1 MSRAERRPDLG
12 TKSTPKHQ
20 RSELSSPTELHAC
33 RSLLRSRQVSPYLFS
48 LIFAAQLAFVTTV
61 SAQVPEQFSPNL
73 PPPTSPGL
81 PGGVLPP
88 TRGATQ
94 SPTPPP
100 AGGGGAN
107 FPGNAQQV
115 PQPTPT
121 PTSGPATS
129 TSPTFNPPPTQIF
142 DFPEPKSDL
151 FSAGQSSITKPKI
164 TVSTSEGDFVIQ
176 LNPLVAPQNVYS
188 FLQLALGR
196 KEFLDIRS
204 GRKVMRPFYTG
215 LSCHRVIRGTL
226 IQCGCPFG
234 TGRGGPGFSVP
245 DEFSPGARFNRPG
258 VLAMAPQQ
266 IEEGAGVS
274 NRKDSNGS
282 QFFITLAPLPEFDDR
297 FTIIGEIIE
306 GWETIK
312 KIALVPTS
320 PTDRPIKRVIIFG
333 MENFRP
339 KTTDAEATASAEPA
353 PMAVNVVETVR
364 AEPMEPPTAQPAP
377 QSGGNRQQPGQGG
390 GRRGGNGGGGRR
402 NPR

>member
-1 MSRAERRPDLG
+1 ME

-20 RSELSSPTELHAC
+20 RAQLSSQTELHAC
-33 RSLLRSRQVSPYLFS
+33 RSRLRLREASLHFVSLVFVS
-48 LIFAAQLAFVTTV
+48 QLAFVSTV
-61 SAQVPEQFSPNL
+61 FAQVPAQFSPNL

-88 TRGATQ
+88 TQGASQ
-94 SPTPPP
+94 SPTPQPT
-100 AGGGGAN
+100 GGGGTN

-115 PQPTPT
+115 AQPTPT
-121 PTSGPATS
+121 PTAGTATS
-129 TSPTFNPPPTQIF
+129 NSPPFNPPPSQIV
-142 DFPEPKSDL
+142 DSPEPKSEL
-151 FSAGQSSITKPKI
+151 FSAGQSSVTKPRI

-176 LNPLVAPQNVYS
+176 LNPLIAPQNVYS
-188 FLQLALGR
+188 FLELALGR
-196 KEFLDIRS
+196 KEFVDIRS
-204 GRKVMRPFYTG
+204 GRKVTRPFYTG

-234 TGRGGPGFSVP
+234 TGRGGPGFTVP

-258 VLAMAPQQ
+258 IVAMAPQQ
-266 IEEGAGVS
+266 IEEGAAIS

-333 MENFRP
+333 METFQP
-339 KTTDAEATASAEPA
+339 KATGAEAAASAEPA

-377 QSGGNRQQPGQGG
+377 QPGGNRQQPGQGG
-390 GRRGGNGGGGRR
+390 GRRGGGGGGGRR
-402 NPR
+402 NQR

>member
-1 MSRAERRPDLG
+1 ME

-20 RSELSSPTELHAC
+20 KAHLDSRPVLRAGRSYQFTP
-33 RSLLRSRQVSPYLFS
+33 LLFP
-48 LIFAAQLAFVTTV
+48 LILATQLVFVATV
-61 SAQVPEQFSPNL
+61 SAQVPAQFSPNL

-88 TRGATQ
+88 TQGASQ
-94 SPTPPP
+94 SPTPQPT
-100 AGGGGAN
+100 GGGGGTN

-115 PQPTPT
+115 AQPTPT
-121 PTSGPATS
+121 PTSSTATG
-129 TSPTFNPPPTQIF
+129 TSPPFNPPPSQIV
-142 DFPEPKSDL
+142 DSPEPKSEL
-151 FSAGQSSITKPKI
+151 FSAGQSSVTKPRI

-176 LNPLVAPQNVYS
+176 LNPLIAPQNVYS
-188 FLQLALGR
+188 FLELALGR
-196 KEFLDIRS
+196 KEFVDIRS
-204 GRKVMRPFYTG
+204 GRKVTRPFYTG

-234 TGRGGPGFSVP
+234 TGRGGPGFTVP

-258 VLAMAPQQ
+258 VVAMAPQQ
-266 IEEGAGVS
+266 IEEGAAIS

-297 FTIIGEIIE
+297 FTIIGEIVE

-333 MENFRP
+333 METFQP
-339 KTTDAEATASAEPA
+339 KAAGAEAAASSEPA
-353 PMAVNVVETVR
+353 PMAVNVVEPVR

-377 QSGGNRQQPGQGG
+377 QPSGNRQQPGQGG
-390 GRRGGNGGGGRR
+390 GRRGGGGGGGRR
-402 NPR
+402 NQR